1 MQIIYRRLKH
11 GRDIRGK
18 KRDIL
23 PEYISFKLD
32 LYIFFKPH
40 LRATKSTFT
49 LNMQDIGHAF
59 DLLYPSLFFF
69 FLTSTDENQASL

>member
-11 GRDIRGK
+11 GRDIEGK

-32 LYIFFKPH
+32 LYVFFFKPR

-49 LNMQDIGHAF
+49 LNMQDTDHAF
-59 DLLYPSLFFF
+59 DLLYPCSF
-69 FLTSTDENQASL
+69 FLPSTDENQASL

>member
-11 GRDIRGK
+11 GRDLEGK

-32 LYIFFKPH
+32 LYV
-40 LRATKSTFT
+40 
-49 LNMQDIGHAF
+49 
-59 DLLYPSLFFF
+59 F
-69 FLTSTDENQASL
+69 FLNHV